1 MPVAEPD
8 KGRVVVVAAGFALW
22 IGGKCA
28 AAGRWI
34 DVARLSASLNP
45 AGALVIRV
53 ELTDGG
59 LLELDEGAP
68 GFDLFLDRAA
78 QVLHGLQPFK
88 SWHHSLTAGGA
99 AVTIFDRRDDKRGLP

>member
-1 MPVAEPD
+1 MSVAEPD

-34 DVARLSASLNP
+34 DLARLSASLNA

-53 ELTDGG
+53 ELIDGG
-59 LLELDEGAP
+59 ILELDEAAP

-88 SWHHSLTAGGA
+88 TWHHSLTPGGA
-99 AVTIFDRRDDKRGLP
+99 AVTIFDRERKHRRL